1 MCNTIISENSVLW
14 DTKLLAWEGRMSFS
28 FIEEENFKGILND
41 FLNDFKFASDRI
53 DLNVQQT
60 NF

>member
-41 FLNDFKFASDRI
+41 FLNDFKFASD
-53 DLNVQQT
+53 
-60 NF
+60 